1 MFIPVGTEEP
11 TPRRRFPWVTVSLVG
26 LNIAVFLL
34 EMLILFTGGERAL
47 GTFFVAYGVVPAA
60 ISSGQ
65 SIVIPFYL
73 TLFTGMFVHGS
84 LTHIGFNMLYLL
96 AFGDNLEDR
105 LGHGRY
111 LIFYLLTGLLA
122 SLAQIMVDPH
132 SPVPSVGAS
141 GAIAGVLSGYVLFF
155 PRGAVRMFLF
165 LDPFT
170 RITRIPALMYIGFW
184 FVTQFFNG
192 IGSLGVLTAETGGV
206 AYWAHIGGFVGGMA
220 LAWLYR
226 RVFSKESEVM
236 IDGI

>member
-1 MFIPVGTEEP
+1 MFAPVGTEEP
-11 TPRRRFPWVTVSLVG
+11 TPRRRFPWVTASLVG

-73 TLFTGMFVHGS
+73 MLFTAMFVHGS

-141 GAIAGVLSGYVLFF
+141 GAIAGVLSGYVLFY
-155 PRGAVRMFLF
+155 PRGVVRMFLF
-165 LDPFT
+165 LGPFT

-206 AYWAHIGGFVGGMA
+206 AYWAHIGGFVGGLA
-220 LAWLYR
+220 LAWLFR
-226 RVFSKESEVM
+226 RVFSKESEVI
-236 IDGI
+236 IDGN

>member
-1 MFIPVGTEEP
+1 MFIPVGTEE
-11 TPRRRFPWVTVSLVG
+11 TPRHRFPWVTVSLVG

-34 EMLILFTGGERAL
+34 EMLILSTGGERAL
-47 GTFFVAYGVVPAA
+47 NTFFVAYGVVPTA

-73 TLFTGMFVHGS
+73 TLFTAMFVHGS

-122 SLAQIMVDPH
+122 ALAQIAVDPH

-141 GAIAGVLSGYVLFF
+141 GVIAGVLSGYILFF
-155 PRGAVRMFLF
+155 PRGVVRMFLF
-165 LDPFT
+165 LGPFT

-192 IGSLGVLTAETGGV
+192 IGQTHQK
-206 AYWAHIGGFVGGMA
+206 Y
-220 LAWLYR
+220 
-226 RVFSKESEVM
+226 
-236 IDGI
+236 